1 MNQIHEQKRGR
12 GNKSNT
18 NTNTNTTTPKKQTP
32 CPAGYSEISASDVP
46 NHDPKDVKVVGDF
59 YCLKN
64 KNTSKPNPSPQ
75 PAKFTEVNIKPEEV
89 YNGTKVVS
97 EGMNGDIVWMIKNQL
112 SKIGLFKKNPT
123 NNFGTETKK
132 AVVNFQRANK
142 DKLGD
147 GRVVDGT
154 VGQKTWCLLFQG
166 TEHACKNV
174 DTKPT
179 EDKPKDKNM
188 EKKSTEKV
196 DTIKKNIPKIVQY
209 KMYGE
214 QKETKKT
221 KVNSNISE
229 QNTTEVKKKTPRIVD
244 AKESFLFNTMNTKD
258 KQGLSCIDK
267 VAKTYNLK
275 KHPTISQVVR
285 IESEDPTKGT
295 DPAFVYLG
303 MNPKTKNE
311 EEFYIASDGTK
322 LFGVWADGLTSS
334 IDCVGEVDYMSD
346 DNLSE
351 KQKMFINYYVTDA
364 SGYKKTIEP
373 GKEEYYDKFDI
384 VNTFKGAS
392 DYFAPNTYFVYKR
405 KGYKVEERGEDF
417 YNQIE
422 KVLNKVG
429 WTYRKPDIDSYA
441 YSTRT
446 DIRNQFKQYTEM
458 FPDGL
463 TIYFTGNTRSL
474 NQQKLVSTL
483 MTDIE
488 GSTSSPDGKTCRDA
502 INILYDAKIGWDK
515 KIIYFSGDTELE
527 TVRNYVKQC
536 QAKFEK
542 NFFRF
547 LGGGAKEKYEELK
560 AKPHGPNGVQKF
572 NLSENLNSLIKKKLL
587 SIKEQKENNKIVKNI
602 VESRLKMIVNSI
614 NKDKNIDRLSLN
626 FMGELNQ
633 LNEQGL
639 VNEDFGEN
647 LKNIFGSD
655 LSSMPKTFFENIFDK
670 ILTNINM
677 NDSSLKNSLV
687 LMSEKN
693 PLDIVKAFKDC
704 SSMSDLIAKSIVEIL
719 HDDISSDDN
728 STGTSLSSI
737 KTLLGQEIKK
747 DEFIQKVKNN
757 IDDLVCQ
764 EFTKLKSNA
773 ENLISKIK
781 GKSNNDLSGNL

>member
-1 MNQIHEQKRGR
+1 MNEKNIEILWNQIVSKDPGFKDDYPLDVFKQKLGTPSDRKKFYENNEVKTYLSSLEISLGTLEEFE
-12 GNKSNT
+12 NKYGTPTSNPT
-18 NTNTNTTTPKKQTP
+18 PQPKKP
-32 CPAGYSEISASDVP
+32 
-46 NHDPKDVKVVGDF
+46 
-59 YCLKN
+59 
-64 KNTSKPNPSPQ
+64 
-75 PAKFTEVNIKPEEV
+75 KFTEVNITPEEV
-89 YNGTKVVS
+89 CSGTEVVS
-97 EGMNGDIVWMIKNQL
+97 EGMKGNTVWLIQNKLNVRPL
-112 SKIGLFKKNPT
+112 T
-123 NNFGTETKK
+123 RNFGPKTKQ
-132 AVVNFQRANK
+132 AVVNFQNK
-142 DKLGD
+142 NNLK
-147 GRVVDGT
+147 VDGK
-154 VGQKTWCLLFQG
+154 VGAKTWELLFQG
-166 TEHACKNV
+166 TEYACK
-174 DTKPT
+174 T
-179 EDKPKDKNM
+179 EDKKNTTDMNKKLNQDTKTDTQKDTPKVGPQIKRVKWIGEQVAVKQSDP
-188 EKKSTEKV
+188 KKSFLTK
-196 DTIKKNIPKIVQY
+196 TLRIKDN
-209 KMYGE
+209 
-214 QKETKKT
+214 
-221 KVNSNISE
+221 
-229 QNTTEVKKKTPRIVD
+229 
-244 AKESFLFNTMNTKD
+244 
-258 KQGLSCIDK
+258 QGLSCLDRL
-267 VAKTYNLK
+267 AK
-275 KHPTISQVVR
+275 KHKLKEHPEYGNSIVELEDGRPSVVY
-285 IESEDPTKGT
+285 IGI
-295 DPAFVYLG
+295 
-303 MNPKTKNE
+303 NPKNKQE
-311 EEFYIASDGTK
+311 ENFFVASDGTN
-322 LFGVWADGLTSS
+322 LTGIFQSGFEIDIECSAGVDNL
-334 IDCVGEVDYMSD
+334 SD
-346 DNLSE
+346 DNLSPD
-351 KQKMFINYYVTDA
+351 QVTFLNNHVTNA
-364 SGYKKTIEP
+364 SGYKRKIEP
-373 GKEEYYDKFDI
+373 GQEEYYDKFDI

-405 KGYKVEERGEDF
+405 KGYKVEERDEDF

-429 WTYRKPDIDSYA
+429 WTYRRPDIDSYA

-446 DIRNQFKQYTEM
+446 DIRNQFKQYREM

-488 GSTSSPDGKTCRDA
+488 GSTASPDGKTCRDA
-502 INILYDAKIGWDK
+502 INILYDAKQGWDK

-560 AKPHGPNGVQKF
+560 AKPHGPNGVMKF

-587 SIKEQKENNKIVKNI
+587 TIKEQKENNKIVKTI
-602 VESRLKMIVNSI
+602 VESRLKMIVESI
-614 NKDKNIDRLSLN
+614 KKDKNIDRLSLN

-677 NDSSLKNSLV
+677 NDSSLKKSLV

-719 HDDISSDDN
+719 HDDISSEDN
-728 STGTSLSSI
+728 STGQVLSSV

-747 DEFIQKVKNN
+747 DEFVKKVKNN

-781 GKSNNDLSGNL
+781 GNSNDDLSGNL

>member
-32 CPAGYSEISASDVP
+32 SISWKEV
-46 NHDPKDVKVVGDF
+46 DF
-59 YCLKN
+59 EKEDIC
-64 KNTSKPNPSPQ
+64 
-75 PAKFTEVNIKPEEV
+75 
-89 YNGTKVVS
+89 NGTREVS
-97 EGMNGDIVWMIKNQL
+97 EGMKGDIVGYIQRALNVNLGTNLSEDDHFGEETRKAVTNFQYKNKKEYNL
-112 SKIGLFKKNPT
+112 TINGKVDKATYSALMKDTSFGCKTEEKKNT
-123 NNFGTETKK
+123 T
-132 AVVNFQRANK
+132 
-142 DKLGD
+142 
-147 GRVVDGT
+147 
-154 VGQKTWCLLFQG
+154 
-166 TEHACKNV
+166 
-174 DTKPT
+174 
-179 EDKPKDKNM
+179 NM

-214 QKETKKT
+214 QKET

-285 IESEDPTKGT
+285 IESEDPSKGT

-422 KVLNKVG
+422 KVLNEVG
-429 WTYRKPDIDSYA
+429 WTYKKPDIDSYA
-441 YSTRT
+441 YSTKT
-446 DIRNQFKQYTEM
+446 DIRKQFPQYTEM
-458 FPDGL
+458 FPNGL
-463 TIYFTGNTRSL
+463 VIYFTGDTRSAK
-474 NQQKLVSTL
+474 QQKLVSTL
-483 MTDIE
+483 MTDIK
-488 GSTSSPDGKTCRDA
+488 GSAGSPDGKTCRDA
-502 INILYDAKIGWDK
+502 INILYDAKQGWDK

-536 QAKFEK
+536 QVKFEK

-560 AKPHGPNGVQKF
+560 SKKHGPNGVMKF

-587 SIKEQKENNKIVKNI
+587 TIKEQKDNNKIIKKIVENRLGMI
-602 VESRLKMIVNSI
+602 VESIKKN
-614 NKDKNIDRLSLN
+614 KNIDKLSLN
-626 FMGELNQ
+626 FMLELNQ

-677 NDSSLKNSLV
+677 NDSSLKKSLV

-693 PLDIVKAFKDC
+693 PSDIVKAFKDC

-781 GKSNNDLSGNL
+781 GNSNDDLSGNL

>member
-1 MNQIHEQKRGR
+1 MKTVNSSQNNIMKNKNKIFEQ
-12 GNKSNT
+12 SS
-18 NTNTNTTTPKKQTP
+18 
-32 CPAGYSEISASDVP
+32 CPAGYSSISASDVP
-46 NHDPKDVKVVGDF
+46 NHDPKDVKKVGDI

-64 KNTSKPNPSPQ
+64 RNTPNPTPQ
-75 PAKFTEVNIKPEEV
+75 PKKPKFTEVNIKPEEV
-89 YNGTKVVS
+89 CSGTEVVS
-97 EGMNGDIVWMIKNQL
+97 EGMKGDIVGYIQRALNVNLRTNL
-112 SKIGLFKKNPT
+112 SEDDHFGEETRKAVTKFQYENKKEYNLTINGIVDKATYSALMKDTSFGCKTEEKKNT
-123 NNFGTETKK
+123 T
-132 AVVNFQRANK
+132 
-142 DKLGD
+142 
-147 GRVVDGT
+147 
-154 VGQKTWCLLFQG
+154 
-166 TEHACKNV
+166 
-174 DTKPT
+174 
-179 EDKPKDKNM
+179 NM

-214 QKETKKT
+214 QKETK
-221 KVNSNISE
+221 VNSNISE
-229 QNTTEVKKKTPRIVD
+229 QNTTDVKKKTPRIVD

-285 IESEDPTKGT
+285 IESEDPSKGT
-295 DPAFVYLG
+295 DPAFVYMG
-303 MNPKTKNE
+303 TNPTTKKE

-392 DYFAPNTYFVYKR
+392 DYFAPNTYFIYKR

-422 KVLNKVG
+422 ITLNEVG
-429 WTYRKPDIDSYA
+429 WTYKKPDINTEA
-441 YSTRT
+441 YSTKV
-446 DIRNQFKQYTEM
+446 DIRKQFPKYTEVL
-458 FPDGL
+458 PDGL
-463 TIYFTGNTRSL
+463 YIYFTGLTRST

-483 MTDIE
+483 MTGIKD
-488 GSTSSPDGKTCRDA
+488 SADSPDGKTCRDA
-502 INILYDAKIGWDK
+502 INILWDAKQVYDK
-515 KIIYFSGDTELE
+515 KIIYFSADTELE

-536 QAKFEK
+536 QVKFEK
-542 NFFRF
+542 NFFSF
-547 LGGGAKEKYEELK
+547 LSGGAKDKYEELK
-560 AKPHGPNGVQKF
+560 SKKHGPNGVMKF

-687 LMSEKN
+687 MMSEKN
-693 PLDIVKAFKDC
+693 PSDIVKAFKDC

-719 HDDISSDDN
+719 HNDISSDDN

>member
-32 CPAGYSEISASDVP
+32 SISWKEV
-46 NHDPKDVKVVGDF
+46 DF
-59 YCLKN
+59 EKEDICN
-64 KNTSKPNPSPQ
+64 GNR
-75 PAKFTEVNIKPEEV
+75 EV
-89 YNGTKVVS
+89 T
-97 EGMNGDIVWMIKNQL
+97 EGMKGDIVGYIQTALKTNL
-112 SKIGLFKKNPT
+112 GLNVSDEAFIDDA
-123 NNFGTETKK
+123 FGENTKK
-132 AVVNFQRANK
+132 AVVKFQYENK
-142 DKLGD
+142 NEYNLTINGIVDKATYSALMKDTSFGC
-147 GRVVDGT
+147 
-154 VGQKTWCLLFQG
+154 KT
-166 TEHACKNV
+166 EEKKN
-174 DTKPT
+174 TT
-179 EDKPKDKNM
+179 NM

-221 KVNSNISE
+221 KLNSNISE
-229 QNTTEVKKKTPRIVD
+229 QNTTDVKKKTPRIVD

-258 KQGLSCIDK
+258 KQGFSCIDK

-285 IESEDPTKGT
+285 IESEDPSKGT

-303 MNPKTKNE
+303 MNPTTKKE

-334 IDCVGEVDYMSD
+334 IDCVGEVDYISD

-392 DYFAPNTYFVYKR
+392 DYFAPNTYFIYKR
-405 KGYKVEERGEDF
+405 KGYKVEERGDDY
-417 YNQIE
+417 YNQVE
-422 KVLNKVG
+422 ALLNKVG
-429 WTYRKPDIDSYA
+429 YTYKKPDITSYA
-441 YSTRT
+441 YSTRK
-446 DIRNQFKQYTEM
+446 DIRDVYPQYTEI
-458 FPDGL
+458 FPNGL
-463 TIYFTGNTRSL
+463 NIYFTGNTRSV

-483 MTDIE
+483 MKDIDE
-488 GSTSSPDGKTCRDA
+488 SADSPDGKTCRDA
-502 INILYDAKIGWDK
+502 INILYDAKIGLDK
-515 KIIYFSGDTELE
+515 KIVYFAKDDDLQV
-527 TVRNYVKQC
+527 VREYVKRC
-536 QAKFEK
+536 QVKFEK
-542 NFFRF
+542 NFFSF
-547 LGGGAKEKYEELK
+547 LSGGAKEKYEELK
-560 AKPHGPNGVQKF
+560 GRKYGPTGVSRF

-587 SIKEQKENNKIVKNI
+587 TIKEQKDNNKIIKKIVENRLGMI
-602 VESRLKMIVNSI
+602 VESIKKN
-614 NKDKNIDRLSLN
+614 KNIDKLSLN
-626 FMGELNQ
+626 FMLELNQ

-677 NDSSLKNSLV
+677 NDSSLKKSLV

-693 PLDIVKAFKDC
+693 PSDIVKAFKDC